1 MKKAWSSTDLLAT
14 KYNEIDWDDE
24 WFDNF
29 DNPEAR
35 GVWSV
40 SGKSGNGKTGFLLQ
54 MAKALTKTGLKV
66 LYNSMEE
73 GNSKTMQNAWKLHG
87 MADCG
92 RKLQLVQESIEEM
105 DERLSK
111 RQSADVIFFDSFQY
125 TDLSWREFLAFK
137 KKHYKKLLIFNQQMD
152 GNKIFG
158 KTGDRVNFDAD
169 LKIWVEGFKAF
180 SKGRYFGK
188 YWKDGYIIWHE
199 GAEKYWGNQLQK

>member
-14 KYNEIDWDDE
+14 KYDEINWDGE

-29 DNPEAR
+29 DNPETR

-40 SGKSGNGKTGFLLQ
+40 SGRSGNGKTAFLLQ
-54 MAKALTKTGLKV
+54 LAKALTKAGLKV
-66 LYNSMEE
+66 LYDSMEE

-92 RKLQLVQESIEEM
+92 RKLQLVQESIEEV

-111 RQSADVIFFDSFQY
+111 RQSADVVFFDSFQY

-137 KKHYKKLLIFNQQMD
+137 KKHHKKLLIFNMQMD
-152 GNKIFG
+152 GNKIMG
-158 KTGDRVNFDAD
+158 KTADRVNFDAD

-188 YWKDGYIIWHE
+188 FWQDGYTIWDE
-199 GAEKYWGNQLQK
+199 GAVNYWGK

>member
-14 KYNEIDWDDE
+14 KYDEINWDGE

-40 SGKSGNGKTGFLLQ
+40 SGRSGNGKTAFLLQ
-54 MAKALTKTGLKV
+54 LAKELSKKGRV
-66 LYNSMEE
+66 LYNSLEE

-87 MADCG
+87 LADCG
-92 RKLQLVQESIEEM
+92 RKIQLIKEDIKELTS
-105 DERLSK
+105 RLEK
-111 RQSADVIFFDSFQY
+111 RQSPNIIFIDSYQY
-125 TDLSWREFLAFK
+125 TDLNFKEYLAFARQK
-137 KKHYKKLLIFNQQMD
+137 FDDKLFIINQQMD
-152 GNKIFG
+152 GNKIMG
-158 KTGDRVNFDAD
+158 KTADRVNFDAD

-188 YWKDGYIIWHE
+188 FWEDGYTIWE
-199 GAEKYWGNQLQK
+199 DAAIKYWGK

>member
-14 KYNEIDWDDE
+14 KYDEINWRGK

-40 SGKSGNGKTGFLLQ
+40 SGKSGNGKTAFLLQ
-54 MAKALTKTGLKV
+54 LAKELTKKGRV

-73 GNSKTMQNAWKLHG
+73 GNSKTMQNAWKMHG
-87 MADCG
+87 LADCG
-92 RKLQLVQESIEEM
+92 RKIQLIKEDIPELT
-105 DERLSK
+105 ERLNK
-111 RQSADVIFFDSFQY
+111 RQSPDIIFIDSFQY
-125 TDLSWREFLAFK
+125 TDMTFKEFKEFARKTFN
-137 KKHYKKLLIFNQQMD
+137 HKLFIFNQQMD
-152 GNKIFG
+152 GNKIFS

-188 YWKDGYIIWHE
+188 LWQEGYTIWDE
-199 GAEKYWGNQLQK
+199 GASVYWGKQTK

>member
-14 KYNEIDWDDE
+14 KYDEINWDGE

-40 SGKSGNGKTGFLLQ
+40 SGRSGNGKTALLLQ
-54 MAKALTKTGLKV
+54 LAKELSKKGRV
-66 LYNSMEE
+66 LYNSLEE

-87 MADCG
+87 LADCG
-92 RKLQLVQESIEEM
+92 RRIQLIKEDIAELTI
-105 DERLSK
+105 RLEK
-111 RQSADVIFFDSFQY
+111 RQSPDIIFIDSFQY
-125 TDLSWREFLAFK
+125 TDLNFKEYLAFARSK
-137 KKHYKKLLIFNQQMD
+137 FHNKLFIINQQMD
-152 GNKIFG
+152 GNKIMG

-188 YWKDGYIIWHE
+188 FFESGYIIWDK
-199 GAEKYWGNQLQK
+199 GAEMWGKNR

>member
-14 KYNEIDWDDE
+14 KYDEIDWGDE

-40 SGKSGNGKTGFLLQ
+40 SGRSGNGKTAFLLQ
-54 MAKALTKTGLKV
+54 LAKELSKKGRV
-66 LYNSMEE
+66 LYNSLEE

-87 MADCG
+87 LAYCG
-92 RKLQLVQESIEEM
+92 RRIQLIKENI
-105 DERLSK
+105 DELTVRLEK
-111 RQSADVIFFDSFQY
+111 RQSPEIIFIDSFQY
-125 TDLSWREFLAFK
+125 TDLNFKTFLQFK
-137 KKHYKKLLIFNQQMD
+137 DKFHNKLFIFNQQMY
-152 GNKIFG
+152 GNKIMG

-188 YWKDGYIIWHE
+188 FWQDGYEIWDE
-199 GAEKYWGNQLQK
+199 GAAKYWG